1 MVVRWIDGFQLC
13 GKYER
18 GGNLG
23 ERKPVQARLP
33 CEIWKNLDLNRP
45 DALMYSKKGVVL
57 WESYYWLNDHLRG
70 QQKKL

>member
-18 GGNLG
+18 GGKLG

-33 CEIWKNLDLNRP
+33 CEIWEKSRF
-45 DALMYSKKGVVL
+45 
-57 WESYYWLNDHLRG
+57 ESARCTDVFEEG
-70 QQKKL
+70 SGTVGKLLLAE